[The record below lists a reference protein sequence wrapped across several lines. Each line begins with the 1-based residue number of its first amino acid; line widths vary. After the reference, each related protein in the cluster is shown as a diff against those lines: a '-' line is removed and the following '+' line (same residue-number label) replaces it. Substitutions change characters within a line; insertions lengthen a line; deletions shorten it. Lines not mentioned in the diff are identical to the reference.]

1 MPVYN
6 GLPYLKQSVE
16 SVTAQTHEDWQCVI
30 VNDGSTDGS
39 REYLEQLSDPR
50 FVIVHQENTGI
61 AGAVN
66 AGLARCTGK
75 YIARLDADDVAMPTR
90 LAEQAAYLE
99 DHHDVGLLGTQ
110 VVPLGDR
117 STGPNLRLPLE
128 HDAIMRDLRT
138 GRHAVAHSSI
148 MMRADVLR
156 SVGGYWSH
164 AFGEEYDLMLRVGE
178 QARLANLDRVL
189 MHYRVH
195 QSSMNGSAMRRM
207 RTSIDYACEL
217 ARRRQAGEPAIAYD
231 AYVASRAARAWWRR
245 AAEAVDIHARSQY
258 RLAIAEMYGRRPVRG
273 MCRMAWAAACQP
285 RLSFERVVR
294 MLRRRRS
301 SGVGQ

>member
-6 GLPYLKQSVE
+6 GLPYVQQAVE
-16 SVTAQTHEDWQCVI
+16 SVVAQTHHNWQCVI
-30 VNDGSTDGS
+30 VNDGSSDGT
-39 REYLEQLSDPR
+39 REYLEQISDPR
-50 FVIVHQENTGI
+50 FVIMHQENTGI

-75 YIARLDADDVAMPTR
+75 YIARLDADDVALPTR
-90 LAEQAAYLE
+90 LAEQAAYL
-99 DHHDVGLLGTQ
+99 DAHPDVGLLGTQ
-110 VVPLGDR
+110 VVPLGER

-128 HDAIMRDLRT
+128 HDAIMRDLRA

-148 MMRADVLR
+148 MMRAEVLR

-164 AFGEEYDLMLRVGE
+164 PFGEEYDLMLRVGE
-178 QARLANLDRVL
+178 AARLANLDRVL
-189 MHYRVH
+189 LHYRVH

-217 ARRRQAGEPAIAYD
+217 ARRRQAGEPPIAYD

-245 AAEAVDIHARSQY
+245 AAEIVDIHARSQY
-258 RLAIAEMYGRRPVRG
+258 RLAVAEMYGRNPVRG

-285 RLSFERVVR
+285 RLSVERAIRV
-294 MLRRRRS
+294 LRRRTSREA
-301 SGVGQ
+301 GQ